1 MKTVHLLL
9 IVLIFSCQTALAA
22 AKTDLSTVPVD
33 TSGKI
38 LGGVEA
44 KSGDW
49 PWIVAL
55 LHSSEPDMYQAQF
68 CSGVLIENSW
78 ILTSAHCVYERTA
91 TQVNVA
97 VGVFDLSTFSG
108 NRIPV
113 KNIRIHPQ
121 YNSSSIRNDI
131 ALLELSQP
139 VDQPIITLF
148 SGESKE
154 NISPSL
160 LGKMLT
166 AIGWGMADGANN
178 WYYPEK
184 LRQVNLP
191 VVANSFCNDIYS
203 TPLAAS
209 QICAGY
215 YEGKD
220 VCNGDSGGP
229 IVIQIDNEWVHAGFV
244 SYGSACTDYLGW
256 YGVYTR
262 TSEFS
267 SFIKSYSQNAHFT
280 SQHKFSW
287 PMLLPAIT
295 TAKSNQKL
303 TCESLAGCYKGEYTD
318 NCEGPTVRG
327 EVDLTVGRDCTFRAF
342 IDVAFQPSGN
352 LTHRNGSMYSGS
364 GQTDSTGCGA
374 FTLTCT
380 ENDASI
386 TCDYTYSNGREGNI
400 MGSSSISCR

>member
-1 MKTVHLLL
+1 MKTVDLLL
-9 IVLIFSCQTALAA
+9 IVLIFSCQSALAA
-22 AKTDLSTVPVD
+22 AKPDLLTIPVH

-44 KSGDW
+44 KFGDW
-49 PWIVAL
+49 PWMAAL
-55 LHSSEPDMYQAQF
+55 LHSSEPDMFQAQF
-68 CSGVLIENSW
+68 CSGVLIEDSW
-78 ILTSAHCVYERTA
+78 ILTTAGCVYDRTA
-91 TQVNVA
+91 AQVNVA

-121 YNSSSIRNDI
+121 YNSNSIRNDI

-139 VDQPIITLF
+139 VAQPTITLF

-166 AIGWGMADGANN
+166 AIGWGMADDAKNL
-178 WYYPEK
+178 YYPEK

-191 VVANSFCNDIYS
+191 VVADSFCNTIYP
-203 TPLAAS
+203 TPLIAS

-215 YEGKD
+215 FEGKD
-220 VCNGDSGGP
+220 ACKGDSGGP
-229 IVIQIDNEWVHAGFV
+229 IVIRIDDEWVHAGLV
-244 SYGSACTDYLGW
+244 SYGTSCTDYLGW

-262 TSEFS
+262 TSEFP
-267 SFIKSYSQNAHFT
+267 SFIKSYAKNAQFT
-280 SQHKFSW
+280 PHDNFSW
-287 PMLLPAIT
+287 PTVLPAINA
-295 TAKSNQKL
+295 AKSNQRL

-352 LTHRNGSMYSGS
+352 LISRDGSMYSGS

-380 ENDASI
+380 EKNTSI
-386 TCDYTYSNGREGNI
+386 TCDYKYSNGREGQIIGTSN
-400 MGSSSISCR
+400 SSCR